1 MSKPP
6 ILNQL
11 KEAWVNLPVSDR
23 FRKAG
28 WVVSTN
34 AGRPRV
40 TTFYTY
46 TKGCVV
52 IQVEQQGSCET
63 EWTVT
68 ITCNGCLARSVKY
81 GGTPSQAIRQ
91 SLASMVGCIGDG
103 AWSSKIR
110 KDLIK
115 LQKTLPPQ
123 LED

>member
-1 MSKPP
+1 MPP
-6 ILNQL
+6 AIRE
-11 KEAWVNLPVSDR
+11 KFIRS
-23 FRKAG
+23 G
-28 WVVSTN
+28 WTVKDTTD
-34 AGRPRV
+34 RPRA
-40 TTFYTY
+40 TTVYRY
-46 TKGCVV
+46 SKGPV
-52 IQVEQQGSCET
+52 IIAVEQQGSCET